1 MTILS
6 ALLLIIALAFL
17 RESLGDTS
25 IDSIVPSYG
34 STAGGTRLS
43 IFGTGFGDMYSEPAT
58 VFVGSY
64 PCSVIMHLSSSEV
77 LTCETSSGLV
87 GTYFVYV
94 SISGA
99 DPVSYYGFTYSDNYS
114 PTFKT
119 AYPYAGPPGTAMKL
133 YGEATWQLQYS
144 DCAAKKW
151 GDIEC
156 VGSILFGDYLCRQD
170 PSISG
175 TGINF
180 TYGTQRYGS
189 YLYTIG
195 CTLPTP
201 DESNNQPALATAKNL
216 NTSIH
221 FEASMR
227 GGMPRALRYSYHYTV
242 DGTPYQFQL
251 YPEVTGVSPAVGSNA
266 GGTLLRIS
274 GRGFSDLGL
283 GLGDTVNVST
293 AGVPCSVVNST
304 YDTIFCITGPKAAQP
319 SVTSNAVNGL
329 YPGMRGVEYEFYNM
343 TTQSL
348 SYGDLW
354 KLNKTVL
361 LSNAPGI
368 GSYKT
373 VLTGAMES
381 IHYET
386 SAYCSLLKAFFIAP
400 RTANYTFYMQAD
412 DFGRMNGTYRNT
424 TSGIVMTRALIEEKS
439 WSYLDNYFL
448 QPSQASL
455 PLPLDAGQ
463 PILLESAHCN
473 GPSVGMQQVAVRM
486 EVPTPQ
492 ANSIAEQQIITVNS
506 ILVARSLAIKY
517 LYGAGAGSATFTIN
531 VTSTNDSKL
540 NSTSLGLE
548 LTLGTNE
555 TRVVVLPLLAT
566 GLEMTTLIE
575 VAFGGKYSL
584 GSNGTTFGV
593 YKSVIPRLLTVQIG
607 IDSRLATALGFTVSA
622 ARLVIMPTPAP
633 YVVASCNQS
642 DSTRR
647 LLASAT
653 DATSSTAG
661 MVVILEQAR
670 SVAAVTP
677 GGFFQL
683 RRASRTDVVALSY
696 DTNATIM
703 WSAIHNLT
711 SLENAVV
718 VTSVRREGAFLVRV
732 WNVTFPISAFNTV
745 PDLVAETND
754 RTPDG
759 VDLDIEVRGANPPV
773 TGSFWVAFGSNCG
786 SVQIS
791 LTDVSETV
799 RTKLASLPGLTAPQ
813 SVSIS
818 GGPSYGY
825 TYTITFDPIGN
836 PGNQPSLRVTNT
848 SGLKGIGA
856 NASIAT
862 AVDGSTD
869 AFYAPIPTE
878 FLRLAV
884 AKPGTISL
892 QVNGVPSACADAS
905 GICGFLYSD
914 AATPHITGVS
924 PTALSFISQ
933 STLPITITGSG
944 FRDGPTV
951 EVRVGTALCNVTS
964 VTATQIVCDV
974 PDTAPAGIRLV
985 TVNVEGLGF
994 ADGAV
999 NITLETLYVTD
1010 SAPSPT
1016 VVSSTGF
1023 SVLNFTGKGFDY
1035 VNCANNRFEIDGVPC
1050 GIVACG
1056 THFLTVVYPGDG
1068 GADVPT
1074 ANVTARVYEK
1084 SQQIDFDT
1092 PSNVSVL
1099 ISGSAPTISTISPA
1113 HMPGCGGVVT
1123 LELTGTTA
1131 SEVTTVFMVP
1141 YISSLL
1147 NYTEAS
1153 EAYNARVP
1161 CTDVAA
1167 GATGTITCSSP
1178 PLRNGR
1184 YHTLVVLSSGLQL
1197 LSIDTIRFEFF
1208 ITSVSPNLG
1217 SIGGGTLVTITGS
1230 GFSQN
1235 VKGNAVFMTV
1245 PVSST
1250 FLNGIIECETQS
1262 VTTTTLTCRTLP
1274 SMATNAD
1281 VDDPRASK
1289 VMPVATQPRPISVVL
1304 CDPQYNT
1311 TILRGYCWSLTET
1324 PRANCA
1330 ASDPTDCSFGYATN
1344 LTPEIEGTA
1353 PSSGYFG
1360 GGVSVHGTYM
1370 DTITVVQFL
1379 QDGDVKGNG
1388 TNVDA
1393 SYSVVSCSVPDM
1405 RPGVYTVRLLKANGE
1420 MSVDPYHLGVF
1431 TYIAVIRDLENNV
1444 GSLAG
1449 GLALG
1454 ITVGGAGLAVNAV
1467 DNQVTIAGLPC
1478 PIVSVE
1484 NRTHL
1489 TCRAPAINGYV
1500 YAEYWNLGYNTNSMP
1515 DLISFTDPLVTR
1527 LEKGLDISWYGNS
1540 PLPGTIQSDFFGARF
1555 TFYYQI
1561 AETENVTFRV
1571 DADDLALLYIDDLL
1585 LGSQNKDLNIGL
1597 TAGVHKIVA
1606 TFVEFTGWAGVHL
1619 KVALT
1624 SNGSMGSYSVVEWQK
1639 VTPVQPGLALP
1650 VELTVNGVKS
1660 DRKCPSS
1667 TKVLQLTNQPVLS
1680 WEPTEL
1686 ALSYGTCGFIYTT
1699 YRTPAL
1705 ATLNPLTLSGITVPS
1720 FNSLNS
1726 TLNIYGNFL
1735 TDSSLP
1741 AADQIHVTVANRS
1754 CNIVSAVQ
1762 IKYNSINATN
1772 ITCTVPSVPAG
1783 TWSVSIMVD
1792 GLGLTRPTAT
1802 ASTDLPIVTYPI
1814 KVLRYNSPTVN
1825 SNPICYFSLFGGGTF
1840 NVSGYGFVKGL
1851 VDTNLQVNMT
1861 AAWEASPCGYGYTNT
1876 PTCQAV
1882 LNSSR
1887 MNLIPIASDG
1897 PTAVF
1902 QLTRFKVSNP
1912 EAYAGNL
1919 STSLSSVIL
1928 RYKPRVYYMINNTF
1942 VTTTGSENLF
1952 FCGGR
1957 TPALSGVAPSSPAPD
1972 AGANLTLSWYLAG
1985 VGSQNNT
1992 ITASAV
1998 GVLSNATVE
2007 FEVGPTILSCA
2018 PPVVTGA
2025 TISLTTY
2032 RESISCKMPVYMPAA
2047 TYTLW
2052 LCIQPFG
2059 CGLLPSYTV
2068 PLTVSATSATTG
2080 SSAGGISVVITGKGF
2095 DTNTTLVSARFGNST
2110 CKITSS
2116 SATSVTCLTGPL
2128 DSKPT
2133 STVTWPLSITSTL
2146 GTSEITFPSFTFTFD
2161 PALEASVTSIIP
2173 ARGSTEGGTPVTITG
2188 ADFRTGVSTTV
2199 TIGDITCQSVIV
2211 VNSTTITCTT
2221 AKPPANILRVPL
2233 PVTVLQQGYGY
2244 ARSSIQY
2251 QYIDV
2256 WSRNSTWGGGPLP
2269 GYEDSVVIPA
2279 GRTVLLDISPPK
2291 LYVIVLEGNL
2301 IFDDTK
2307 EYINL
2312 QAHYIIVKGGNFTI
2326 GSAEKPYPGRA
2337 NITMHGLP
2345 NSRDLPQYG
2354 AKALGVRTG
2363 LVSFYGQPKIPHY
2376 TKLNQTANV
2385 NDTYI
2390 IVNGAVNWQ
2399 VGDRIVIASSSFM
2412 PWEVDE
2418 VIITALDNTTVPR
2431 CTVIS
2436 LDTPLKYTHLGEIHN
2451 QDGVPMPLDMRAEVA
2466 VLTRNIVL
2474 QGDYTS
2480 AKYQYGVQVMV
2491 NTPSYLPTGL
2501 VRFDN
2506 IEITQSGQAFR
2517 LGRYSMHWHL
2527 LGDVA
2532 WQTWVRGCAIHH
2544 TYNRAITVH
2553 GTHRAII
2560 QNVTAYH
2567 TMGHTFFLEDGIES
2581 MTLMDGNIAIYV
2593 KVSDAL
2599 LNTDTTP
2606 GAFWLTNPNNTVRN
2620 NVAVGSHGY
2629 GFWYRMLDYPDGPSA
2644 TTKVCPK
2651 FTPLLEFTNNTA
2663 HSNMFYGLRI
2673 HPEFYPRNI
2682 PCNGFYGVF
2691 QQMPA
2696 VFNGLVAYKN
2706 GVKGAVAS
2714 QVGLVQFINMV
2725 MGDNG
2730 GGPKQ
2735 HSISGKDH
2743 GASMEMTWVVDDRNR
2758 YDVKLTEMAGFQNC
2772 TIYARTNT
2780 GMQGTAA
2787 QWPSGRRITAIIA
2800 QSPVQGEPKHSALMS
2815 MINMTYVDFT
2825 ADKPGFSV
2833 LEACGKCKVYQGGAT
2848 TFTANT
2854 TYVQSDFST
2863 PVLSLWSWGHQGI
2876 FLDTDGTLLNG
2887 KVFPDALWP
2896 DPFGNWTFGPG
2907 ATWHS
2912 AVENDLFDPKECVY
2926 VRDVFTSNNGAYCS
2940 PALTFRRVMV
2950 HNHGPESLK
2959 YKNLNVVSLATNR
2972 TSVVHFTG
2980 YNEEGYQFT
2989 TATTRD
2995 YWLTWDM
3002 VLYRL
3007 DPEYYQLHKM
3017 ELMNGSDYTY
3027 YSSKYVQRK
3036 DHFTV
3041 NSLKRNRTELPP
3053 AQPNTTHGDFFYNK
3067 TFDMNIWHWSNRTYN
3082 DTKFTVFLNG
3092 RLDDSLYV
3100 QSYAC
3105 PDDGCTDLPPVVVD
3119 LRDGILYWSN
3129 FSTWNTSATNFH
3141 KPEAGDNVTIP
3152 YGWNLVIDESPPP
3165 LLALT
3170 IQGNVRFD
3178 PTRDINLTA
3187 TYIIVQQ
3194 DGVLSAG
3201 NATVPHPTKATV
3213 LLQGMRDTPDYAI
3226 DNNLNLG
3233 SKVLAALFGGTINLY
3248 GRQVLKRWIK
3258 LGSAAR
3264 IGDNAVNVSNP
3275 NHGWNVGDKIIIT
3288 PTSFNWKQSE
3298 IRTITIIRN
3307 NGSQLVLDSPLVH
3320 PHGARVK
3327 AYPGGPTVD
3336 MRAEVGLV
3344 SSNVMI
3350 TAVDGESTHSFNGEM
3365 FGARVVIVG
3374 NSTGRFDN
3382 MGMSYCGQA
3391 GFNDRACMYFDRLA
3405 PVQVPRTDNV
3415 TNVTTLLTISNPSFL
3430 KSSVLIYGLASNVR
3444 VGSDKSKSS
3453 NPITLADNVMYE
3465 AYDMHSVD
3473 IYTRGNTIRGNLVIG
3488 TIKDMTGK
3496 AIFDV
3501 TMPSS
3506 FNILEA
3512 ANWVTDNI
3520 AAGSER
3526 CGFTFYG
3533 PPCGDYTNG
3542 AFLNNTAH
3550 SSLVGL
3556 WYRASSESSD
3566 AGCTQLTNFTTYM
3579 NWDFGIISTRGIST
3593 NVILKN
3599 VNILDTKHAGI
3610 HLMRA
3615 GEMLEK
3621 GWMRWEG
3628 GLLAGQSSN
3637 DVCTACSTLSDPG
3650 CHPKLSSQ
3658 SFNQLEPF
3666 TPAVGLQSAQFAVG
3680 FAIGPEKKPYD
3691 KPMGYSLVHGM
3702 LNISGITLA
3711 DFLGKTGCGGSQT
3724 GTYALANQPK
3734 APEVFYPHYFS
3745 NINVVNISV
3754 GVSQGL
3760 FYHTPPDPDWR
3771 NEADCGEAVYTRSDG
3786 SQILLNCAGPAH
3798 AYWRDLDGSLTG
3810 TVSTMVGIFT
3820 QKRVFPMD
3828 QGSPVL
3834 PGACTYSQVLN
3845 SYQCAVNSSS
3855 YVVEPGLDARYK
3867 PNPVPVDGIWGDPQM
3882 LVLESRDKDS
3892 EDRNFG
3898 PVFFNVS
3905 GSIDVVTTAMDHG
3918 WCFAYTCQKRL
3929 STFWT
3934 YVPSGQTVYIN
3945 FTGTPSQNFRI
3956 WFPYADPNKEVVLV
3970 FNMLYTL
3977 NRRFTWLPPG
3987 NGNAT
3992 GRVMPSE
3999 TPIKVGDGTPHGA
4012 YFWDQDNTLLYVKM
4026 KGGMVVE
4033 TRTESAV
4040 MVSQSFAISIDNFY
4054 SQQTIFLK
4062 NLAYVMGIDM
4072 NRIYVAKIVAGSV
4085 TATLGIEPDKSIAV
4099 ESLPESQ
4106 YSATVDPNDPV
4117 LSSTVSPPP
4126 PSLPPPPPP
4135 PSTVSV
4141 LADLSALVD
4150 KFTAAI
4156 LDPNATSS
4164 LGITPIGTPTVDW
4177 SGVAAAVPP
4186 PPPSSPPPSPPPP
4199 SSPTPSS
4206 PPPSSPPPSSP
4217 TPSSPPP
4224 SSPPPSSPTP
4234 SSPPPSSPPPSSPT
4248 PSSPPPSSPPPS
4260 SPTPSSPPPS
4270 SPPPSSPT
4278 PSSPPPSSPPPSSPT
4293 VLLPGGI
4300 SIDTVPSPT
4309 SQSATQPPTSPPLL
4323 PGAVAPPPP
4332 LAVASPSPPVAPLTT
4347 NPEGGPGGN
4356 GGDGTPTPSNNDNSA
4371 GSTSKTGND
4380 DRVLSRT
4387 AVIGIALGAVGGCLL
4402 LVAVSVLIVAR
4413 SKSHKRLRPVSPP
4426 GALSTGEVSSSGS
4439 IPPTPVGGR
4448 PSSGV
4453 AREAFVV
4460 TNPAYETP
4468 AERAAASRNRGTSVP
4483 MQESLA
4489 AEVPVSPRS
4498 TALAAGPT
4506 PNCPPE
4512 LLGPLGSPLP
4522 PVGPLS
4528 TTHRMPHS
4536 SLPLTVTP
4544 APMNTE
4550 TALSRHGTDTLSS
4563 TDNGAAIAA
4572 TAGGADIAG
4581 RSPSDALGGSSR
4593 SPAQLTASS
4602 GPSDTAMKYAPN
4614 LATSAADWDAGS
4626 PEAEQLVDTG
4636 PKGAISGRPC
4646 SPGAPVTAGAFTAGG
4661 DTQVESLSRGL
4672 DTSESIAPRP
4682 KSRSSTS
4689 SRPLSAN
4696 AGIRAGADNL
4706 SGNPDEG
4713 GVQGDA
4719 MEQQKGA
4726 GSHRQVE
4733 EPPMMMLP
4741 GGLMEYSATASLLRS
4756 EVAALVLA
4764 GGEGGPAAT
4773 ENGSGSE
4780 GGTTPRA
4787 RTPAGLQ
4794 SDSMRRRELP

>member
-1 MTILS
+1 M
-6 ALLLIIALAFL
+6 AYF
-17 RESLGDTS
+17 
-25 IDSIVPSYG
+25 
-34 STAGGTRLS
+34 TAPRAG
-43 IFGTGFGDMYSEPAT
+43 
-58 VFVGSY
+58 
-64 PCSVIMHLSSSEV
+64 
-77 LTCETSSGLV
+77 
-87 GTYFVYV
+87 
-94 SISGA
+94 
-99 DPVSYYGFTYSDNYS
+99 NYS
-114 PTFKT
+114 FYASTDDVSQVNGTWRQPNGVEAKT
-119 AYPYAGPPGTAMKL
+119 
-133 YGEATWQLQYS
+133 
-144 DCAAKKW
+144 
-151 GDIEC
+151 
-156 VGSILFGDYLCRQD
+156 
-170 PSISG
+170 
-175 TGINF
+175 
-180 TYGTQRYGS
+180 
-189 YLYTIG
+189 
-195 CTLPTP
+195 TLIT
-201 DESNNQPALATAKNL
+201 L
-216 NTSIH
+216 NTWTTLDN
-221 FEASMR
+221 FFQDASQRSPEIFLDANQNILLEMNHCN
-227 GGMPRALRYSYHYTV
+227 GASVG
-242 DGTPYQFQL
+242 QFQL
-251 YPEVTGVSPAVGSNA
+251 
-266 GGTLLRIS
+266 
-274 GRGFSDLGL
+274 
-283 GLGDTVNVST
+283 
-293 AGVPCSVVNST
+293 
-304 YDTIFCITGPKAAQP
+304 
-319 SVTSNAVNGL
+319 
-329 YPGMRGVEYEFYNM
+329 
-343 TTQSL
+343 
-348 SYGDLW
+348 
-354 KLNKTVL
+354 
-361 LSNAPGI
+361 
-368 GSYKT
+368 
-373 VLTGAMES
+373 
-381 IHYET
+381 
-386 SAYCSLLKAFFIAP
+386 
-400 RTANYTFYMQAD
+400 
-412 DFGRMNGTYRNT
+412 
-424 TSGIVMTRALIEEKS
+424 
-439 WSYLDNYFL
+439 
-448 QPSQASL
+448 
-455 PLPLDAGQ
+455 
-463 PILLESAHCN
+463 
-473 GPSVGMQQVAVRM
+473 AVRM
-486 EVPTPQ
+486 PVPEPRL
-492 ANSIAEQQIITVNS
+492 NSLSEIQRISVSATFFPRTVA
-506 ILVARSLAIKY
+506 VKY
-517 LYGAGAGSATFTIN
+517 LYGAGAAMTAFTITINAPNDTVLDNPLIGLQVQINGNLSVVIPLAITSAAMDDLVEAALGGNFTQNDNLFGVQKIRTAGTLTLQLAMEASMGSFDVTVAGLVAIPPAPPPLADTCSAFSSTN
-531 VTSTNDSKL
+531 VTSAYPPPAPRALPSVGPGFVVIVSRAQAVPAIVPTGTFLIGFNGVDETYTVAANATSAEMMHAIWNL
-540 NSTSLGLE
+540 TGMIPSVSMSTAREGPYFARIWNITFNYYYFDNVAMLFVGPSSNTSSG
-548 LTLGTNE
+548 
-555 TRVVVLPLLAT
+555 VVLAT
-566 GLEMTTLIE
+566 
-575 VAFGGKYSL
+575 
-584 GSNGTTFGV
+584 
-593 YKSVIPRLLTVQIG
+593 
-607 IDSRLATALGFTVSA
+607 
-622 ARLVIMPTPAP
+622 
-633 YVVASCNQS
+633 
-642 DSTRR
+642 
-647 LLASAT
+647 
-653 DATSSTAG
+653 
-661 MVVILEQAR
+661 
-670 SVAAVTP
+670 
-677 GGFFQL
+677 
-683 RRASRTDVVALSY
+683 
-696 DTNATIM
+696 
-703 WSAIHNLT
+703 
-711 SLENAVV
+711 
-718 VTSVRREGAFLVRV
+718 
-732 WNVTFPISAFNTV
+732 
-745 PDLVAETND
+745 
-754 RTPDG
+754 
-759 VDLDIEVRGANPPV
+759 EVRSASPPV
-773 TGSFWVAFGSNCG
+773 TGSFMLSWGKSCSSVKIGVADSADT
-786 SVQIS
+786 IKA
-791 LTDVSETV
+791 
-799 RTKLASLPGLTAPQ
+799 KLASLPGLAMPKN
-813 SVSIS
+813 VEVYGS
-818 GGPSYGY
+818 GQYGY

-836 PGNQPSLRVTNT
+836 PGDQPEFRIADI
-848 SGLKGIGA
+848 SGLAGINPTVA
-856 NASIAT
+856 VAT
-862 AVDGSTD
+862 IFDGTTD

-994 ADGAV
+994 ADGAA
-999 NITLETLYVTD
+999 NITLQTLYVTG
-1010 SAPSPT
+1010 SAPSPA
-1016 VVSSTGF
+1016 VVSSTGS

-1035 VNCANNRFEIDGVPC
+1035 VNCTNNKLMIGGVRC
-1050 GIVACG
+1050 GIVKCQPNV
-1056 THFLTVVYPGDG
+1056 LTVIYPGNAG
-1068 GADVPT
+1068 T
-1074 ANVTARVYEK
+1074 AISSASVTAEVYEK
-1084 SQQIDFDT
+1084 GNLIDSDT
-1092 PSNVSVL
+1092 PSSVKVTVS
-1099 ISGSAPTISTISPA
+1099 SSAPTISSISPVR
-1113 HMPGCGGVVT
+1113 MPGAGGIITMT
-1123 LELTGTTA
+1123 LAGTIA
-1131 SEVTTVFMVP
+1131 SGVNEIFMVP
-1141 YISSLL
+1141 YISSLA
-1147 NYTEAS
+1147 NHTEVSVAF
-1153 EAYNARVP
+1153 NTRVL
-1161 CTDVAA
+1161 CANIT
-1167 GATGTITCSSP
+1167 TNTTSSTITCSSP

-1197 LSIDTIRFEFF
+1197 LSTDNILFELF

-1230 GFSQN
+1230 GFSPVVSEN
-1235 VKGNAVFMTV
+1235 VVFMTV
-1245 PVSST
+1245 PVSTT
-1250 FLNGIIECETQS
+1250 FLNGVVQCKTVS
-1262 VTTTTLTCRTLP
+1262 ATTTTLMCRTQTN
-1274 SMATNAD
+1274 MAAD
-1281 VDDPRASK
+1281 ASADDPFAK
-1289 VMPVATQPRPISVVL
+1289 QVLPVDTTPPRPISVVI
-1304 CDPQYNT
+1304 CDSSYSSSLLQE
-1311 TILRGYCWSLTET
+1311 YCWSLPET
-1324 PRANCA
+1324 ARARCDATGSQSCN
-1330 ASDPTDCSFGYATN
+1330 FGYSTE
-1344 LTPEIEGTA
+1344 LTPVVDHLSPQSGSLGT
-1353 PSSGYFG
+1353 S
-1360 GGVSVHGTYM
+1360 
-1370 DTITVVQFL
+1370 ITVVGSYLDTVTIVQFL
-1379 QDGDVKGNG
+1379 HGGEVKGLG
-1388 TNVDA
+1388 TNV
-1393 SYSVVSCSVPDM
+1393 YSTFTTVLCLAPDLP
-1405 RPGVYTVRLLKANGE
+1405 PGVYTVVLLKNNGE
-1420 MSVDPYHLGVF
+1420 MSVDPYGKGVF
-1431 TYIAVIRDLENNV
+1431 TFRASINSLASNI

-1449 GLALG
+1449 GLPLVLK
-1454 ITVGGAGLAVNAV
+1454 VGGAGLDVGPNNLTTNV
-1467 DNQVTIAGLPC
+1467 VTIADLPC
-1478 PIVSVE
+1478 PILSVT
-1484 NRTHL
+1484 NRTEL
-1489 TCRAPAINGYV
+1489 VCRAPGINGYIF
-1500 YAEYWNLGYNTNSMP
+1500 AEYWNLGVSTYTMP
-1515 DLISFTDPLVTR
+1515 DVYSFTNPLVSR
-1527 LEKGLDISWYGNS
+1527 IEKGTNFAWGYKS
-1540 PLPGTIQSDFFGARF
+1540 PVPGVINTDYWVARF
-1555 TFYYQI
+1555 TFFYQI
-1561 AETENVTFRV
+1561 SITENVIFYLS
-1571 DADDLALLYIDDLL
+1571 ADDGARLYVNGNL
-1585 LGSQNKDLNIGL
+1585 LGANGVALDATLD
-1597 TAGVHKIVA
+1597 AGVHMIVA
-1606 TFVEFTGWAGVHL
+1606 TYFEITQ
-1619 KVALT
+1619 VASLSLYMAKRYPDGT
-1624 SNGSMGSYSVVEWQK
+1624 RSNLVSVEWQK
-1639 VTPVQPGLALP
+1639 VTPIRPGTPLP
-1650 VELTVNGVKS
+1650 IRLTVNNVES
-1660 DRKCPSS
+1660 VSTCP
-1667 TKVLQLTNQPVLS
+1667 TTNLTLQLAGRPSVLLDPVTVQT
-1680 WEPTEL
+1680 PNN
-1686 ALSYGTCGFIYTT
+1686 TCTYVYTT
-1699 YRTPAL
+1699 YRTPML
-1705 ATLNPLTLSGITVPS
+1705 VILSPLTLSGITVPS
-1720 FNSLNS
+1720 FNSINT
-1726 TLNIYGNFL
+1726 TLNVYGNFL
-1735 TDSSLP
+1735 MDPNLP
-1741 AADQIHVTVANRS
+1741 AADQIRVTVANWS
-1754 CNIVSAVQ
+1754 CNIVSAAQ
-1762 IKYNSINATN
+1762 ITYNNSINATN

-1802 ASTDLPIVTYPI
+1802 ATTDLPIVTYPI

-2133 STVTWPLSITSTL
+2133 NTVTWPLSITSTL

-2161 PALEASVTSIIP
+2161 PALEASVASIIP

-2199 TIGDITCQSVIV
+2199 TIGETPCGSVV
-2211 VNSTTITCTT
+2211 VVSSTTITCTT
-2221 AKPPANILRVPL
+2221 GKPPKDVLRTPL
-2233 PVTVLQQGYGY
+2233 SVTVFQQDRGY
-2244 ARSSIQY
+2244 ARSSVQY

-2279 GRTVLLDISPPK
+2279 GITILLDISPPK
-2291 LYVIVLEGNL
+2291 LYIIVLEGNL

-2345 NSRDLPQYG
+2345 NSRDLPMYG
-2354 AKALGVRTG
+2354 AKALAVRQG
-2363 LVSFYGQPKIPHY
+2363 LVTFFGQPKVPTY
-2376 TKLNQTANV
+2376 TKLNRTADPG
-2385 NDTYI
+2385 DTSI
-2390 IVNGAVNWQ
+2390 VVNGAINWK

-2418 VIITALDNTTVPR
+2418 ATITALDNTTVPS

-2436 LDTPLKYTHLGEIHN
+2436 LDTPLDYVHLGEIYSV
-2451 QDGVPMPLDMRAEVA
+2451 QGTTPLDMRAEVA

-2480 AKYQYGVQVMV
+2480 ARNQYGVQVMV
-2491 NTPSYLPTGL
+2491 SSPKYLPRAL

-2517 LGRYSMHWHL
+2517 LGRYSMHWHMH
-2527 LGDVA
+2527 GDVA
-2532 WQTWVRGCAIHH
+2532 FQSWLRGCAIHN
-2544 TYNRAITVH
+2544 TYNRATTIH
-2553 GTHRAII
+2553 GTHRAIL
-2560 QNVTAYH
+2560 QNNVAYN
-2567 TMGHTFFLEDGIES
+2567 TMGHTFFLEDGIE
-2581 MTLMDGNIAIYV
+2581 TGNLIEGNLAIYV

-2606 GAFWLTNPNNTVRN
+2606 AAFWITNPNNTVRN
-2620 NVAVGSHGY
+2620 NVAAGSAGY
-2629 GFWYRMLDYPDGPSA
+2629 GYWYRMLDNPEGPSY
-2644 TTKVCPK
+2644 TTTVCPK

-2682 PCNGFYGVF
+2682 PCNGFSGVF
-2691 QQMPA
+2691 EQMPA

-2706 GVKGAVAS
+2706 GMKGAVGT
-2714 QVGLVQFINMV
+2714 QVGMVQLVNV
-2725 MGDNG
+2725 VAGDNG

-2735 HSISGKDH
+2735 HVVNGKDH
-2743 GASMEMTWVVDDRNR
+2743 GGDVELSWVIDDRSR
-2758 YDVKLTEMAGFQNC
+2758 VGLKVTDMAGLVNA
-2772 TIYARTNT
+2772 TIYARTSV
-2780 GMQGTAA
+2780 GQRGSAG
-2787 QWPSGRRITAIIA
+2787 QWPSCRRVAGVIT
-2800 QSPVQGEPKHSALMS
+2800 QSPVLGDSKHSALMS
-2815 MINMTYVDFT
+2815 LINVTFVDFKGYDGCT
-2825 ADKPGFSV
+2825 LFSAM
-2833 LEACGKCKVYQGGAT
+2833 EACGKCKTFQGGST
-2848 TFTANT
+2848 TFTANMSFVT
-2854 TYVQSDFST
+2854 SDNSSAM
-2863 PVLSLWSWGHQGI
+2863 LSHWSWGHQGV
-2876 FLDTDGTLLNG
+2876 FLDTDGTLLNNKTLPTG
-2887 KVFPDALWP
+2887 LLPDL
-2896 DPFGNWTFGPG
+2896 GSNVTLGPG

-2912 AVENDLFDPKECVY
+2912 AVESELFDPVECKY
-2926 VRDVFTSNNGAYCS
+2926 VRDTRTSNNAAYCS
-2940 PALTFRRVMV
+2940 NALTFRRVML
-2950 HNHGPESLK
+2950 HGHTPDSIEFKDLILTS
-2959 YKNLNVVSLATNR
+2959 VATNR
-2972 TSVVHFTG
+2972 TSLVHFTK
-2980 YNEEGYQFT
+2980 YNEQGYQFT
-2989 TATTRD
+2989 VATKRD
-2995 YWLTWDM
+2995 YWVHWDM
-3002 VLYRL
+3002 PFRL
-3007 DPEYYQLHKM
+3007 DPETFELHKM
-3017 ELMNGSDYTY
+3017 DLMDTSDYVYIT
-3027 YSSKYVQRK
+3027 SKHIQVK
-3036 DHFTV
+3036 DHFMV
-3041 NSLKRNRTELPP
+3041 NYERSNLTALPP
-3053 AQPNTTHGDFFYNK
+3053 PAEAFHGMYSYNK
-3067 TFDMNIWHWSNRTYN
+3067 TLAPNTWWWSNRTYN
-3082 DTKFTVFLNG
+3082 DTKFTVFLDG
-3092 RLDDSLYV
+3092 RRDDVLDMEA
-3100 QSYAC
+3100 YAC
-3105 PDDGCTDLPPVVVD
+3105 PDEGCSNVPEAVVD

-3129 FSTWNTSATNFH
+3129 FSTWNTSVTNFH

-3178 PTRDINLTA
+3178 PSRDINLTA
-3187 TYIIVQQ
+3187 TYIIVMGQ
-3194 DGVLSAG
+3194 GVLSAG